1 MFGKN
6 RSIVKKAGTVIS
18 PLIVIAVLLF
28 GNVAVIFAAP
38 AAQDDTPFEQRLENA
53 YARVQLAL
61 ETQAMR
67 LDHAVDLSG
76 NLQEWIDL
84 MTGQGHDVAD
94 IVAAK
99 AAFDAGIAE
108 AQGCHAEAA
117 AILAAH
123 AGFDDEGSVTD
134 PELAVEMLRGAG
146 DSLRCARRT
155 LIDAGIDLRRAITD
169 WRIAQRS
176 GE

>member
-6 RSIVKKAGTVIS
+6 RSIWKKAGTVVS

-28 GNVAVIFAAP
+28 GNVAVTFAAP
-38 AAQDDTPFEQRLENA
+38 AAQDDTPLEQRLENA

-61 ETQAMR
+61 DTQAMR
-67 LDHAVDLSG
+67 LDHAADLSG
-76 NLQEWIDL
+76 NVQDWIDL
-84 MTGQGHDVAD
+84 MTGQGFDVTD
-94 IVAAK
+94 LVAAK
-99 AAFDAGIAE
+99 AAFDAGVAE
-108 AQGCHAEAA
+108 SQGYHDEAA

-134 PELAVEMLRGAG
+134 PELAVETLRGAG
-146 DSLRCARRT
+146 DSLRYARRT
-155 LIDAGIDLRRAITD
+155 LIDAGIDLRRAVTD
-169 WRIAQRS
+169 WRIAQRG